1 MTNRLVLLVAVATFV
16 SAAGAIRAE
25 EPSTQAASVDAV
37 SRWTGARVEIQT
49 APTVDMPGVVKMQ
62 SGRDS
67 IETARGVRIVAET
80 RQALSAC
87 PPGCTAPV
95 IIPKPSNRLVAV
107 ILAVDSGIVH
117 LETKAHETVMLPVTA
132 IASVRVIKKDAL
144 SGKRVRVDVGSV
156 ADLPSETA
164 GPRPSALRDIAI
176 AGAQFTEVIAE
187 RQETPRLVPAPGSQF
202 EGAIERFDND
212 VLMVRLPGRTQIV
225 TVPRS
230 AIASLNV
237 RYRVSHAGTG
247 ALIGAGVGLATGLA
261 LVAHSEAVDYCGGDG
276 RGLCTAYDVVGAVV
290 TTAAGALLGAVA
302 GGMTHTEVWERIDSR
317 RLSVAVMPDPHGGIR
332 GRLAVRF

>member
-247 ALIGAGVGLATGLA
+247 ALIGAAVPVSLALACFASEIISPTTGDNISGYAVGLGVL
-261 LVAHSEAVDYCGGDG
+261 
-276 RGLCTAYDVVGAVV
+276 VVGVPP
-290 TTAAGALLGAVA
+290 AAALGAIV
-302 GGMTHTEVWERIDSR
+302 G
-317 RLSVAVMPDPHGGIR
+317 
-332 GRLAVRF
+332 

>member
-156 ADLPSETA
+156 ADLPSETD
-164 GPRPSALRDIAI
+164 GQRPTALRHGSCPHL
-176 AGAQFTEVIAE
+176 GASSRGPSNASTTTSSWSVC
-187 RQETPRLVPAPGSQF
+187 PA
-202 EGAIERFDND
+202 AR
-212 VLMVRLPGRTQIV
+212 
-225 TVPRS
+225 RS
-230 AIASLNV
+230 L
-237 RYRVSHAGTG
+237 RSHAQ
-247 ALIGAGVGLATGLA
+247 
-261 LVAHSEAVDYCGGDG
+261 
-276 RGLCTAYDVVGAVV
+276 R
-290 TTAAGALLGAVA
+290 
-302 GGMTHTEVWERIDSR
+302 SR
-317 RLSVAVMPDPHGGIR
+317 RSTFGTECLT
-332 GRLAVRF
+332 LARAP